1 MTGPL
6 LKLDRLSLDIG
17 SRQIIRN
24 LKLEIRAG
32 EILGLVGESGSGK
45 SLTALS
51 ILRLLPHSAKLSGS
65 IRLDGEELTDKSEA
79 AMCGLRGNLVSMVFQ
94 EPMTALNP
102 VKTIGA
108 QVAESLVVH
117 GKASR
122 ADAEREAT
130 LLLDKVGLSGARVS
144 PDRFPHELSGGQRQ
158 RVVIAIAIACRP
170 KLLIADEP
178 TTALDVTVQAQILDL
193 LKEIVAR
200 ENMALMLISHDLAVV
215 ADMAARVAIMKD
227 GELVEEGRTS
237 QLMRG
242 FNAPYS
248 RRLLEA
254 SRHTPRR
261 LASSPAVAGRK
272 QKAPAPL
279 LKVDGL
285 TVGYPVPGTGFL
297 SRLTGRGG
305 MMRAVNG
312 VSLEV
317 AEGESVGLVG
327 ESGCGKS
334 TLARSILGLQ
344 KPSGGTILIEGEDPH
359 EVRGE
364 ALRAL
369 RRKVQVV
376 FQDPYGSFDPRQT
389 VEQAIAEPLHLYPE
403 LKPAQKRRRVADA
416 LVSVGLTLQ
425 DGEKYPHE
433 FSGGQRQRIGIAR
446 ALVTEP
452 KLIIAD
458 EPVSALDVS
467 IRAQVLDLFASLQ
480 DRLGLSYL
488 FISHDLTV
496 VRAITDRVLVM
507 NGGEIVEEGA
517 ATSVLTRPSHP
528 YTKLLVASAPDLDT
542 ILRQREASEAG
553 ISAPA

>member
-1 MTGPL
+1 MSAPL
-6 LKLDRLSLDIG
+6 LSINNLSLSIG
-17 SRQIIRN
+17 SRQIIRD
-24 LKLEIRAG
+24 LSLEIRAG
-32 EILGLVGESGSGK
+32 EVLGLVGESGSGK

-51 ILRLLPHSAKLSGS
+51 ILRLLPHRARLSGS

-79 AMCGLRGNLVSMVFQ
+79 AMCALRGNLVSMVFQ

-108 QVAESLVVH
+108 QVAESLAVH

-122 ADAEREAT
+122 AEAEREAA
-130 LLLDKVGLSGARVS
+130 LLLDRVGLTRARVS

-158 RVVIAIAIACRP
+158 RVVIAMAIACRP

-193 LKEIVAR
+193 LKEIVGR
-200 ENMALMLISHDLAVV
+200 EKIALLLISHDLAVV
-215 ADMAARVAIMKD
+215 ADMAARIAIMKD
-227 GELVEEGRTS
+227 GELVEEGPTR
-237 QLMRG
+237 QLLRG

-248 RRLLEA
+248 RRLLA
-254 SRHTPRR
+254 
-261 LASSPAVAGRK
+261 ASSHMPKRIAASPAAAGRK
-272 QKAPAPL
+272 QTAATPL
-279 LKVDGL
+279 LRVDRL
-285 TVGYPVPGTGFL
+285 TVDYPVPGAGFL
-297 SRLTGRGG
+297 SRLTGHGG
-305 MMRAVNG
+305 RLRAVDG

-334 TLARSILGLQ
+334 TLARTILGLQ
-344 KPSGGTILIEGEDPH
+344 KPSGGTILIDGKAPH

-364 ALRAL
+364 AMRAL

-416 LVSVGLTLQ
+416 LVSVGLTPK
-425 DGEKYPHE
+425 DGKKYPHE

-467 IRAQVLDLFASLQ
+467 IRAQVLDLFACLQ

-496 VRAITDRVLVM
+496 VRAITDRVVVM
-507 NGGEIVEEGA
+507 NGGVAVEEGKTA
-517 ATSVLTRPSHP
+517 AVLTEPSHP
-528 YTKLLVASAPDLDT
+528 YTKLLVASAPDLDA
-542 ILRQREASEAG
+542 ILRRREAEEAG
-553 ISAPA
+553 LSAPA